1 MPQRSAM
8 SVKKFIAVLL
18 PLFFLTSVAG
28 AASFSGDRK
37 AQVDDP
43 RISNAL
49 RGAVGTSEI
58 SEEIG
63 RTIGILMYEDNQLT
77 RNESDLFL
85 ELLNNMGGNIEI
97 TDPNGESFLVP
108 KLSHDAHEFLALS
121 DIPDISVLWLTGPE
135 PMKKLVDV
143 TILNP
148 HVRDQVQHFIANQL
162 YLRWRTSNFVNGYS
176 PLRTTLS
183 AAFVQWR
190 DAGPETLEVARGLL
204 YDALVEL
211 DMAVDDDVPDDFYER
226 LIEG

>member
-1 MPQRSAM
+1 MSAN
-8 SVKKFIAVLL
+8 KFTFLL
-18 PLFFLTSVAG
+18 IPLLLWAPVAG

-37 AQVDDP
+37 VQVEDA
-43 RISNAL
+43 RISDAL
-49 RGAVGTSEI
+49 RGAIGTSEI

-85 ELLNNMGGNIEI
+85 ELLNNTGGNIEI
-97 TDPNGESFLVP
+97 TDPDGESFLVP
-108 KLSHDAHEFLALS
+108 DLSHEAHEFLALS
-121 DIPDISVLWLTGPE
+121 DIPDISVFWLAGPQ
-135 PMKKLVDV
+135 PMKKLIDV

-183 AAFVQWR
+183 TAFVQWR
-190 DAGPETLEVARGLL
+190 DAGPETLAVARGIL

-211 DMAVDDDVPDDFYER
+211 DMAVNDDVPDDFYER